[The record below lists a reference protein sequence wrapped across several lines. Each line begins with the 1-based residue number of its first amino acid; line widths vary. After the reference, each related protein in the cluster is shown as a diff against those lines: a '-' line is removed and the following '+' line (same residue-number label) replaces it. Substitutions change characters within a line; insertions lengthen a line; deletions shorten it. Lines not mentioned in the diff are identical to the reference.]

1 MERPSRTRHD
11 KSRVRFFAKPLEY
24 VSAKMAVAQ
33 SKRPLKIF
41 QPLLCATAMRG
52 LCNKPN
58 EAFGVTCCREA

>member
-1 MERPSRTRHD
+1 
-11 KSRVRFFAKPLEY
+11 VRFFAKPLEY